1 MEISNVELP
10 PVLTGTPSAG
20 PKSKDSKPANRPNSF
35 DMISATFE
43 HTEINIDFTVY
54 TDNGRLENIQR
65 RDSSGEIESLNR
77 DNAEIVQLRESI
89 RNEILEQVKSFL
101 GLFFEKSPE
110 AVEQVVRGEIPEYFN
125 VENTARR
132 ILNIYFSQY
141 KEGEDKEAFAERAK
155 SIIVQAYGDVV
166 GIVGDLPEIVLETR
180 SKVMQ
185 ILEEF
190 ANGGDISGFMQTINN

>member
-10 PVLTGTPSAG
+10 PVLTGIPSAE
-20 PKSKDSKPANRPNSF
+20 PKSKDPKPAHQKKNSDSF
-35 DMISATFE
+35 SVTFE
-43 HTEINIDFTVY
+43 HTVINIDFTVY
-54 TDNGRLENIQR
+54 TDNGRLEEIQR
-65 RDSSGEIESLNR
+65 RNSSGEIESLNR

-101 GLFFEKSPE
+101 GLFFEESPE

-132 ILNIYFSQY
+132 ILNIYFSQFQ
-141 KEGEDKEAFAERAK
+141 EGDDKKAFAERAK
-155 SIIVQAYGDVV
+155 SIIEQAYGDVA
-166 GIVGDLPEIVLETR
+166 GIVGDLPDIVLETR

-190 ANGGDISGFMQTINN
+190 ANGGDISDFMQTINN